1 MFSPAKVVSA
11 AIGILLQVSILFNLI
26 VPVVVTLLSTKA
38 AKDVDASQEVLV
50 DLFGR
55 IENFFRR
62 LETYTE
68 VRPTPAMMD
77 IIVKI
82 LVEVLSILAMATKE
96 IGRGQASEWIPSD
109 SLPLTDSRLEKY
121 LKKLMGKNGLED
133 ALKKLD
139 VLTQEEA
146 RMATA
151 ELLRVTRGVDDK
163 VTAILD
169 GGQSVFIQLFTLS

>member
-1 MFSPAKVVSA
+1 M
-11 AIGILLQVSILFNLI
+11 
-26 VPVVVTLLSTKA
+26 
-38 AKDVDASQEVLV
+38 
-50 DLFGR
+50 DLFSR

-62 LETYTE
+62 LESYTE
-68 VRPTPAMMD
+68 VRPTPAMID

-82 LVEVLSILAMATKE
+82 VVEVLSILATATKE
-96 IGRGQASEWIPSD
+96 FGRGQASESIPSD
-109 SLPLTDSRLEKY
+109 SLLLTDSCLEKY
-121 LKKLMGKNGLED
+121 LKKLMGKNDLED

-169 GGQSVFIQLFTLS
+169 GAQSVFIQLFTLS

>member
-1 MFSPAKVVSA
+1 M
-11 AIGILLQVSILFNLI
+11 
-26 VPVVVTLLSTKA
+26 
-38 AKDVDASQEVLV
+38 DASQEVLV

-62 LETYTE
+62 LESYTE
-68 VRPTPAMMD
+68 VRLTAAMMD

-82 LVEVLSILAMATKE
+82 IVEVLSILSIATKE
-96 IGRGQASEWIPSD
+96 IRRGQASEWITSN
-109 SLPLTDSRLEKY
+109 SLLLTDSCLEKY

-169 GGQSVFIQLFTLS
+169 GAQSVFIQLFTLS

>member
-1 MFSPAKVVSA
+1 
-11 AIGILLQVSILFNLI
+11 
-26 VPVVVTLLSTKA
+26 VTLLSTKA

-68 VRPTPAMMD
+68 VRPTPAMID

-82 LVEVLSILAMATKE
+82 VVEVLSILATATKE
-96 IGRGQASEWIPSD
+96 FGRGQASEWIPSD
-109 SLPLTDSRLEKY
+109 SLLLTDSCLEKY
-121 LKKLMGKNGLED
+121 LKKLMGKNDLED
-133 ALKKLD
+133 ALKRLD
-139 VLTQEEA
+139 ILTQDEA

-151 ELLRVTRGVDDK
+151 ELLRVTRGIDDK
-163 VTAILD
+163 VTTIVD
-169 GGQSVFIQLFTLS
+169 GAQSVFIQFYSRYLEHLRDQMERRQKTLYIRPQTRRR

>member
-1 MFSPAKVVSA
+1 M
-11 AIGILLQVSILFNLI
+11 
-26 VPVVVTLLSTKA
+26 
-38 AKDVDASQEVLV
+38 DASQEVLV

-62 LETYTE
+62 LESYTE
-68 VRPTPAMMD
+68 VRLTAAMMD

-82 LVEVLSILAMATKE
+82 IVEVLSILSIATKE
-96 IGRGQASEWIPSD
+96 IRRGQASEWIPSD
-109 SLPLTDSRLEKY
+109 SLLLTDSCLEKY
-121 LKKLMGKNGLED
+121 LKKLMGKNGLAD

-169 GGQSVFIQLFTLS
+169 GAQSVFIQLFTLS